1 MFRTRYIRFL
11 IIAAAAVATACTADP
26 VDPADPAGYDP
37 DCDAEPASLTINF
50 SIADIGIDV
59 STRAQTPAGSVTRAG
74 TGTSGTGTSGTGT
87 PGTLC
92 EEAFDKA
99 DLLNPDNPLTEPDES
114 ASDAE
119 KYRYNDAA
127 LVNGSLITN
136 LTVILV
142 NNRTNR
148 IVGVRRIPDPDC
160 PNHDKNYV
168 SSGQSGE
175 GLNFPPPSGSD
186 AEAETKENCILKA
199 DGSLGAVLTKE
210 DGTQDLDDAGRIKGI
225 VGTRACVTFKYNKP
239 FHIVNDDMLAACA
252 KKLYPTDTEAQKK
265 FIEDNKQYI
274 GKSAEK
280 LLRGEYTVLAVANY
294 DHRVTTSSV
303 TTSSGDEVN
312 TLNTD
317 TTLEEIANEFH
328 KPENMANGLYPFA
341 PADGKRGYRYFYNV
355 RFLMNYLLNG
365 DKKEKNPYKPYIR
378 PAVHQT
384 LTAAKEFT
392 LTAGDNHLDLE
403 LVRIASRT
411 RVEVKNYGTIPLK
424 VHSLKFSPN
433 YTQSTCYLFRRNK
446 NNRDYSELATNRAGE
461 GIYTDHDGK
470 GAPMVG
476 YTGVY
481 NYIGG
486 KTYGAIVP
494 FVKDWDSDGKDGAD
508 GVKVETNDKRCIF
521 DALMYESHL
530 DYKDDPADPDS
541 FLYTIDVSYPEI
553 GIDENGLPM
562 EKGSYKTFYYS
573 KIDPDRPYKKTECPP
588 EDAMFEYE
596 TEQKTKDYIH
606 NPTADQVLYKNIQD
620 IEAGLNK
627 DENGESKD
635 MGESLCFLIKGVGS
649 TRYLYEKEDGTIFAD
664 ERKKEI
670 NLNTEGLVSYLWKLE
685 GLEMKDDGK
694 YYCYLTN
701 LRSGKHMPA
710 IWKGVT
716 PTDANHMMSTDDTT
730 SPKYQLGV
738 SNRDNNNNV
747 MSEYSVTF
755 SNTYDDG
762 TTYYLSV
769 WAEGT
774 YLSGWTGADQGCQ
787 YQLYPVKMSSLL
799 YEGTPRMKK
808 TVELTAFSDA
818 TGYVEKVREI
828 QRNDFIRILVEV
840 SYHPD
845 ASDFMFKVNSWKE
858 KTGTVDFH

>member
-1 MFRTRYIRFL
+1 MFRTRYIRSL
-11 IIAAAAVATACTADP
+11 IIAAAAVAAACTADP
-26 VDPADPAGYDP
+26 VDPADPAGYEP

-59 STRAQTPAGSVTRAG
+59 STRAQTPAGSVTRTDA
-74 TGTSGTGTSGTGT
+74 GTSGTGSGTSGTGT

-92 EEAFDKA
+92 GDVFDKA
-99 DLLNPDNPLTEPDES
+99 DLLDPDNPPAKPGEGDT
-114 ASDAE
+114 AAE
-119 KYRYNDAA
+119 KYRYNEAA

-160 PNHDKNYV
+160 PNSPAGDVKNW
-168 SSGQSGE
+168 
-175 GLNFPPPSGSD
+175 
-186 AEAETKENCILKA
+186 ILKE
-199 DGSLGAVLTKE
+199 DGSLA
-210 DGTQDLDDAGRIKGI
+210 DDYLKDENGNIVTDAAGRPAGV
-225 VGTRACVTFKYNKP
+225 VGTRACVTFDYEAP
-239 FHIVNDDMLAACA
+239 VHIVQEKDV
-252 KKLYPTDTEAQKK
+252 KTDA
-265 FIEDNKQYI
+265 DKQYI

-303 TTSSGDEVN
+303 TTSSNELVN
-312 TLNTD
+312 TLNID

-328 KPENMANGLYPFA
+328 KPENMANGITFA
-341 PADGKRGYRYFYNV
+341 PEEGKTGYRYFYNV
-355 RFLMNYLLNG
+355 RFLMNRLLKGSDKVKNEVKDENG
-365 DKKEKNPYKPYIR
+365 NPVLDKDGKPVMPYIR

-411 RVEVKNYGTIPLK
+411 RVEVKNYSTTPLK
-424 VHSLKFSPN
+424 VHSLEFSRN

-446 NNRDYSELATNRAGE
+446 NNRDYSELATNRTGE
-461 GIYTDHDGK
+461 GTYEDHDGK
-470 GAPMVG
+470 GAPMVE

-481 NYIGG
+481 NYYGG

-508 GVKVETNDKRCIF
+508 GVKVETNEKRCIF

-530 DYKDDPADPDS
+530 DYKDENHNPADPDS
-541 FLYTIDVSYPEI
+541 FLYTIDVSYPKE
-553 GIDENGLPM
+553 E
-562 EKGSYKTFYYS
+562 YYETTDLS
-573 KIDPDRPYKKTECPP
+573 KIDREKWVAKGRPMNYTSDKIGIEYITEV
-588 EDAMFEYE
+588 DNGVY
-596 TEQKTKDYIH
+596 TKLDFDHKNYYIH
-606 NPTADQVLYKNIQD
+606 TPRTADSLYNTIKE
-620 IEAGLNK
+620 IEATLN
-627 DENGESKD
+627 DNGTNPEK
-635 MGESLCFLIKGVGS
+635 GEELYFFIRGVGS
-649 TRYLYEKEDGTIFAD
+649 WYRATDNYLYEDKNDAGKLRAGMPDLTLDDSNI
-664 ERKKEI
+664 R
-670 NLNTEGLVSYLWKLE
+670 SYLWKLDD
-685 GLEMKDDGK
+685 LELKDGK

-701 LRSGKHMPA
+701 LDSGNHMPTIFQCVDPVA
-710 IWKGVT
+710 
-716 PTDANHMMSTDDTT
+716 DNRYMTT
-730 SPKYQLGV
+730 TNDKTSIQKYQLGV
-738 SNRDNNNNV
+738 SNGGTQSKND
-747 MSEYSVTF
+747 YYVTF
-755 SNTYDDG
+755 SNQFDNPCPHNGTYNDS
-762 TTYYLSV
+762 YLSI
-769 WAEGT
+769 WANGAN
-774 YLSGWTGADQGCQ
+774 LSGYHDADRGCQ
-787 YQLYPVKMSSLL
+787 YRLYPVKVTPV
-799 YEGTPRMKK
+799 YVGTPRMTK

-840 SYHPD
+840 SYNPD